1 MSIRTNSRA
10 RISRGS
16 IAFITAALL
25 ALVVLTG
32 NASAYGLKGKTTL
45 ALDPGAGAALT
56 SLGVSVAPVAPA
68 TAGADGIAFP
78 ISGVGGSIFPPALKV
93 NHKGGLALS
102 AGATTVSL
110 TDYTIQI
117 DRSPDLVATVNGGP
131 RVSILKLDLS
141 RARIGFGGGGLT
153 VGPVKASLTEAAAG
167 ALNGAFGVTAFTKGL
182 VLGNATISV
191 GR

>member
-1 MSIRTNSRA
+1 MSIRMEGRA
-10 RISRGS
+10 RIYRGS

-32 NASAYGLKGKTTL
+32 SASAAGLKGKTTL

-68 TAGADGIAFP
+68 TAGPDGIAFP
-78 ISGVGGSIFPPALKV
+78 VTGLGGSLFPLTLQVK
-93 NHKGGLALS
+93 HSGGLALS

-110 TDYTIQI
+110 TDYTIVLG
-117 DRSPDLVATVNGGP
+117 RSPNLVATVNGGP

-141 RARIGFGGGGLT
+141 KTRIRLNSSGLN

-182 VLGNATISV
+182 VLGNATITV